1 MTQIGGTLKIK
12 KRDRIKISNLDEFK
26 DALLREGYII
36 NDLIEEDFKVE
47 FKRIFK
53 LNNTVAERLY
63 SSIKDNEVSYKVNN
77 IENLIDYIE
86 KILLFDNEHKKLCR
100 ILSNIKKLNIDRI
113 EYERETS
120 IQDNV
125 EDILK
130 DIEEVKKH
138 ISINIYKD
146 QKEIIEN
153 LEKEIDKD
161 YIYGKDIELL
171 KKIFLYK
178 KEGLIEK
185 YNKKTKVKSIS
196 IEIPEKFDCKYIQY
210 KKGSVEYHEYLTNNI
225 PRMKRLIKNLSK
237 YMKVSENEEG
247 TFKINQSNA
256 LQDSINIAVSI
267 FDNKEFKAI
276 SGSNDIENYCVSPL
290 PEKTTFKSIKIN
302 KLGKVGIGHNRVN
315 DSEKKIFEEIH
326 KQIEEKVL
334 KDEGDLILYSKWEPC
349 SSCYYVISQFCN
361 MYPNIKVQVNYSKE
375 YGEK

>member
-86 KILLFDNEHKKLCR
+86 KILLFDNEYKKLCR
-100 ILSNIKKLNIDRI
+100 ILSNIKRLNIDRI

-138 ISINIYKD
+138 ISINIYKN

-153 LEKEIDKD
+153 LEKEIDKE

-267 FDNKEFKAI
+267 FDNKKFKAI
-276 SGSNDIENYCVSPL
+276 SGSNNIENYCVSPL

-302 KLGKVGIGHNRVN
+302 KLGKVGIGYNRVN

-361 MYPNIKVQVNYSKE
+361 MHPNIKVQVNYSKE

>member
-86 KILLFDNEHKKLCR
+86 KILLFDNEYKKLCR
-100 ILSNIKKLNIDRI
+100 ILSNIKRLNIDRI

-138 ISINIYKD
+138 ISINIYKN

-153 LEKEIDKD
+153 LEKEIDKE

-267 FDNKEFKAI
+267 FDNKKFKAI
-276 SGSNDIENYCVSPL
+276 SGSNNIENYCVSPL

-302 KLGKVGIGHNRVN
+302 KLGKVGIGYNRVN

-334 KDEGDLILYSKWEPC
+334 KDEGDLILYSKWELC

-361 MYPNIKVQVNYSKE
+361 MHPNIKVQVNYSKE

>member
-77 IENLIDYIE
+77 IDNLIDYIE

-100 ILSNIKKLNIDRI
+100 ILSNIKRLNIDRI

-178 KEGLIEK
+178 NEGLIEK

-196 IEIPEKFDCKYIQY
+196 IEIPEKFDCKYIKY

-267 FDNKEFKAI
+267 FDNKTFKAI
-276 SGSNDIENYCVSPL
+276 SGSNDIENYCVAPL

-302 KLGKVGIGHNRVN
+302 KLGKVGIGYNRVN

-361 MYPNIKVQVNYSKE
+361 MHPNIKVQVNYSKE

>member
-36 NDLIEEDFKVE
+36 NYLIEEDFKVE

-86 KILLFDNEHKKLCR
+86 KILLFDNEHKKFCR
-100 ILSNIKKLNIDRI
+100 ILSNIKRLNIDRI

-138 ISINIYKD
+138 ISINIYKN
-146 QKEIIEN
+146 QKKIIEN

-267 FDNKEFKAI
+267 FDNKKFKAI
-276 SGSNDIENYCVSPL
+276 SGSNNIENYCVSPL

-302 KLGKVGIGHNRVN
+302 KLGKVGIGYNRVN

-361 MYPNIKVQVNYSKE
+361 MHPNIKVQVNYSKE

>member
-36 NDLIEEDFKVE
+36 NDLIEEDFMVE

-100 ILSNIKKLNIDRI
+100 ILSNIKRLNIDRI

-138 ISINIYKD
+138 ISINIYKN
-146 QKEIIEN
+146 QKKIIEN

-267 FDNKEFKAI
+267 FDNKKFKAI
-276 SGSNDIENYCVSPL
+276 SGSNNIENYCVSPL

-302 KLGKVGIGHNRVN
+302 KLGKVGIGYNRVN

-361 MYPNIKVQVNYSKE
+361 MHPNIKVQVNYSKE

>member
-1 MTQIGGTLKIK
+1 MTQIDSTLKIK
-12 KRDRIKISNLDEFK
+12 KRDRIKISNLDDFK
-26 DALLREGYII
+26 DALLCEGYII

-47 FKRIFK
+47 LKRIFK
-53 LNNTVAERLY
+53 LNNIVVERLY

-86 KILLFDNEHKKLCR
+86 KILIFDNEHKKLCR
-100 ILSNIKKLNIDRI
+100 ILSNIKRLNIDRI
-113 EYERETS
+113 EYERETR

-125 EDILK
+125 KDILK

-138 ISINIYKD
+138 ISRNIYKG

-171 KKIFLYK
+171 KKILLYK

-185 YNKKTKVKSIS
+185 YNEKTKVKSIS
-196 IEIPEKFDCKYIQY
+196 FKIPEKFDYKYIKH

-225 PRMKRLIKNLSK
+225 PRIQRLIKNVDK
-237 YMKVSENEEG
+237 YMESFGNEDG

-256 LQDSINIAVSI
+256 LQDSINIAVAI

-276 SGSNDIENYCVSPL
+276 SGSNDIKNYCVAPP
-290 PEKTTFKSIKIN
+290 PEKTVFKSIKVN
-302 KLGKVGIGHNRVN
+302 KLGRLGGGYNRVN

-326 KQIEEKVL
+326 KLIEEKAL
-334 KDEGDLILYSKWEPC
+334 KDEGNIILYSKWEPC
-349 SSCYYVISQFCN
+349 PSCY
-361 MYPNIKVQVNYSKE
+361 
-375 YGEK
+375 

>member
-100 ILSNIKKLNIDRI
+100 ILSNIKRLNIDRI

-138 ISINIYKD
+138 ISINIYKN

-267 FDNKEFKAI
+267 FDNKKFKAI
-276 SGSNDIENYCVSPL
+276 SGSNNIENYCVSPL

-302 KLGKVGIGHNRVN
+302 KLGKVGIGYNRVN

-361 MYPNIKVQVNYSKE
+361 MHPNIKVQVNYSKE

>member
-100 ILSNIKKLNIDRI
+100 ILSNIKRLNIDRI

-138 ISINIYKD
+138 ISINIYKN

-247 TFKINQSNA
+247 TFKINQSNV

-267 FDNKEFKAI
+267 FDNKKFKAI
-276 SGSNDIENYCVSPL
+276 SGSNNIENYCVSPL

-302 KLGKVGIGHNRVN
+302 KLGKVGIGYNRVN

-361 MYPNIKVQVNYSKE
+361 MHPNIKVQVNYSKE

>member
-100 ILSNIKKLNIDRI
+100 ILSNIKRLNIDRI

-361 MYPNIKVQVNYSKE
+361 MHPNIKVQVNYSKE

>member
-36 NDLIEEDFKVE
+36 NNLIEEDFKVE

-100 ILSNIKKLNIDRI
+100 ILSNIKRLNIDRI

-196 IEIPEKFDCKYIQY
+196 IEIPEKFDCKYIKY
-210 KKGSVEYHEYLTNNI
+210 KKGSVEYYEYLTNNI

-267 FDNKEFKAI
+267 FDNKKFKAI

-302 KLGKVGIGHNRVN
+302 KLGKVGIGYNRVN

-361 MYPNIKVQVNYSKE
+361 MHPNIKVQVNYSKE